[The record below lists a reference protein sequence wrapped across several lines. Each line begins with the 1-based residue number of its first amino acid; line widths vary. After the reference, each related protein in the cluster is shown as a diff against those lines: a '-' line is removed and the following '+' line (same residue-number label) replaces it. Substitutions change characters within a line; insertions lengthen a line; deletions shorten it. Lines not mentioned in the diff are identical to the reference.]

1 MCKARLNSVF
11 EWSPPEVQATDSDSQ
26 INMQIKCIQMKNQS
40 RQKGL
45 DFLCADS
52 GLLNTREVI
61 KHQMYLF
68 LKNTNNTLMA
78 TDIVQVAATK
88 KQLEKWHSTTSGTL
102 RSYYANSYSTNQKI
116 SI

>member
-1 MCKARLNSVF
+1 
-11 EWSPPEVQATDSDSQ
+11 
-26 INMQIKCIQMKNQS
+26 MKNQS

-78 TDIVQVAATK
+78 TDIVQVAATNGIVQHQEPCGRTTLIHIALTK
-88 KQLEKWHSTTSGTL
+88 K
-102 RSYYANSYSTNQKI
+102 
-116 SI
+116 

>member
-88 KQLEKWHSTTSGTL
+88 NSLKNGIVQHQEPCGRTTLIHIALT
-102 RSYYANSYSTNQKI
+102 KK
-116 SI
+116 